1 MTTAPTNPF
10 TFLWDQPAIEPLTT
24 LLKRGWE
31 LQPLFDNDG
40 HLEKFAG
47 AFTWAED
54 GYVDALRVKSET
66 DAAALRMDRA
76 GGKFWERG
84 GDALDIL
91 HQLVELPAP
100 SSPRAPRLVIGSA
113 PRLWT
118 P

>member
-1 MTTAPTNPF
+1 MTTAPPNPF
-10 TFLWDQPAIEPLTT
+10 TFLWAEPAIEPMTT

-31 LQPLFDNDG
+31 LQPQFDRDG
-40 HLEKFAG
+40 SLERFAG
-47 AFTWAED
+47 AFTWVED

-76 GGKFWERG
+76 GGKVWERT

-91 HQLVELPAP
+91 HQLVDLPAP
-100 SSPRAPRLVIGSA
+100 SSALAPRLVIGAA